1 MADELFRL
9 YQDVVLDHN
18 RTPRNYGRLEQ
29 ASHQGHGYNP
39 LCGDRID
46 LMLEVVNGRIE
57 CVAFQGD
64 SCAIATASA
73 SLLTE
78 VIQGCRGSDAT
89 ALVES
94 FRLALAGEDAALP
107 KELEPLLAV
116 RSFPSRVKCAKLPW
130 ASLET
135 ALGSGETA
143 TTDSSDSNGVA
154 GR

>member
-9 YQDVVLDHN
+9 YQGVVLDHN
-18 RTPRNYGRLEQ
+18 RSPRNYRVLDR

-46 LMLEVVNGRIE
+46 LMLEVVDGRIE
-57 CVAFQGD
+57 HVAFQGD

-78 VIQGCRGSDAT
+78 VIKGRRVSDA
-89 ALVES
+89 AELIES
-94 FRLALAGEDAALP
+94 FRQALDGDTASLP
-107 KELEPLLAV
+107 EQLEPLLAV
-116 RSFPSRVKCAKLPW
+116 RSFPSRIKCAQLPW

-135 ALGSGETA
+135 ALGNGDTA
-143 TTDSSDSNGVA
+143 TTDT
-154 GR
+154 R